1 MNILSPKQ
9 LGDEKLKFSS
19 LHLLIG
25 TTGHNVSLSSEDNC
39 TYATRGWAFN
49 TKICLKMVSVC
60 AVSATSLYAS
70 A

>member
-39 TYATRGWAFN
+39 TYA
-49 TKICLKMVSVC
+49 
-60 AVSATSLYAS
+60 
-70 A
+70 